1 MPPPEPKVKL
11 ANMMRVL
18 GDSAVADP
26 SKLEKQVL
34 QQVAQ
39 RQKNHDMRNLAR
51 KLTPQERKE
60 KKRKKMIE
68 DTSLESHVALFRVG
82 ELSETRRM
90 LCEDLA
96 LLEGK
101 RHERAWRKHGNIP
114 L

>member
-1 MPPPEPKVKL
+1 MEREREKQDKISLGLMPPPEPKVKL

-68 DTSLESHVALFRVG
+68 DTSLESHGESHHVTALHR
-82 ELSETRRM
+82 T
-90 LCEDLA
+90 A
-96 LLEGK
+96 L
-101 RHERAWRKHGNIP
+101 RHWLRD
-114 L
+114 